1 MTSPLHRVQ
10 RSVQALLEIRKS
22 PGWFQSR
29 QACLVQ
35 RQLPAKVTG
44 AGMEAFF
51 ESTKN
56 KSSRERMTRRERRR
70 CSSFGAVTS
79 RVRRQW
85 QGGLRPAGT
94 RRPGQVS
101 ELSGF
106 AALVGVNPGHVI
118 HSSHGA
124 HGSILIHL
132 NVTFVFSSRPETNKR
147 ETSHGDD
154 DDDGV

>member
-56 KSSRERMTRRERRR
+56 KSSRERMTRRGHRR
-70 CSSFGAVTS
+70 CSSFSAVTS

-85 QGGLRPAGT
+85 RAGGG
-94 RRPGQVS
+94 S
-101 ELSGF
+101 EASW
-106 AALVGVNPGHVI
+106 H
-118 HSSHGA
+118 
-124 HGSILIHL
+124 
-132 NVTFVFSSRPETNKR
+132 PETG
-147 ETSHGDD
+147 S
-154 DDDGV
+154 GVRVERVRRSGRGQPRTRDPLLTRGPRFYFNPFKCHICF